1 MNHDVLHFF
10 EVGFDRV
17 VRGFGDFVGFDKL
30 ELSIHGD
37 FSIDIYAIAELAR
50 AQRRVYQ
57 NMPSLT
63 AIDKTAAASAIIVG
77 ALAEAYD
84 RVAMVSMLEYPMARP
99 VPARIRP
106 SISDATHSKRS
117 WP

>member
-1 MNHDVLHFF
+1 MASPAAKPSMLAPMPKSAPIDEMASERWCHASAI
-10 EVGFDRV
+10 
-17 VRGFGDFVGFDKL
+17 KAL
-30 ELSIHGD
+30 E
-37 FSIDIYAIAELAR
+37 FSTR
-50 AQRRVYQ
+50 AQWRVYQ

-63 AIDKTAAASAIIVG
+63 TMDKMAAASATIVG

-99 VPARIRP
+99 VPAKIRP
-106 SISDATHSKRS
+106 SMSDATHSKRS